1 MMWID
6 RIKKTHKYRSQ
17 LSSGGGGHRGGLR
30 RFVDR
35 APTFQNVD
43 SIYYTGCFLRTVVK
57 IL

>member
-6 RIKKTHKYRSQ
+6 RVKSNSRVSF
-17 LSSGGGGHRGGLR
+17 SSGGGGHRRGLR

-43 SIYYTGCFLRTVVK
+43 SIHYTECFLRTVVK
-57 IL
+57 NFVK

>member
-6 RIKKTHKYRSQ
+6 RVKSNSRV
-17 LSSGGGGHRGGLR
+17 LFSSGGGGHRGGLR